1 MSKINMKKTFLLNKG
16 SHVEIDL
23 CPNTDG
29 SMLLTLKIV
38 EAASS
43 VSENES
49 PLMSDLVKP
58 YFIKT
63 IELGFMNDNFSWKEK
78 VSNPQIAYWVELCNK
93 NVGYAVKWEDA
104 ELFWNRKYLR
114 QALSRGRN
122 GFGGVREKEKI
133 EACFKM

>member
-1 MSKINMKKTFLLNKG
+1 MEKTFFMKKG
-16 SHVEIDL
+16 SHVEFDIK
-23 CPNTDG
+23 PNPDG

-93 NVGYAVKWEDA
+93 NVGYVVKWEDA